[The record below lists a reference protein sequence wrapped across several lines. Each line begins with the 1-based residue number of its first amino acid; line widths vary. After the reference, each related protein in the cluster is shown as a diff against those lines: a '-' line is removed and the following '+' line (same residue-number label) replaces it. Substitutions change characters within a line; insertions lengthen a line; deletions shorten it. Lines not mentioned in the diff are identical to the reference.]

1 MALSTELPL
10 ITLLTRAWIG
20 FGKVPWRCVGL
31 AALILISAIGPAV
44 VVQDRRMVSAPW
56 LAQLGDIAVLI
67 SLGLPMIPLLGLLR
81 LADQLLPDT
90 LEARPPQRLS
100 NLLSQSLVLVVFELL
115 LLIGGL
121 GLIQFLSWAVGNVIT
136 TLAGIIVLLGALIL
150 GAGLFTQVLS
160 LPLLVYHRCRA
171 LQAMDRSRRLV
182 QNNSLKMLA
191 VLGLLL
197 CINALDLLGA
207 TLGLLLSL
215 PFSALV
221 MMACCRPQTPW
232 RRDSRRNILPT

>member
-10 ITLLTRAWIG
+10 ITLLPRAWIG
-20 FGKVPWRCVGL
+20 FGKVLWRCVGL
-31 AALILISAIGPAV
+31 AALILISAIAPAV
-44 VVQDRRMVSAPW
+44 VVQDLRIVSAPW
-56 LAQLGDIAVLI
+56 LAQLRDIAVLI

-90 LEARPPQRLS
+90 LEARLPQRLS

-115 LLIGGL
+115 LLINGL

-160 LPLLVYHRCRA
+160 LPLWFVTAAELFKPWTSVGA
-171 LQAMDRSRRLV
+171 LFKTTD
-182 QNNSLKMLA
+182 
-191 VLGLLL
+191 
-197 CINALDLLGA
+197 
-207 TLGLLLSL
+207 
-215 PFSALV
+215 
-221 MMACCRPQTPW
+221 
-232 RRDSRRNILPT
+232 